1 MNQKTKRT
9 HLETLVLKD
18 LLDGNI
24 LGFLW
29 LAYQFGL
36 KNDAERAV
44 SDDLAVCVGDLSLFV
59 CFAIRGDDADDPMG
73 VIDG

>member
-24 LGFLW
+24 LRFLW
-29 LAYQFGL
+29 LAYQLSL

-44 SDDLAVCVGDLSLFV
+44 PNDLAISVGDLSLFV
-59 CFAIRGDDADDPMG
+59 CFAIRSDDTDDPMG